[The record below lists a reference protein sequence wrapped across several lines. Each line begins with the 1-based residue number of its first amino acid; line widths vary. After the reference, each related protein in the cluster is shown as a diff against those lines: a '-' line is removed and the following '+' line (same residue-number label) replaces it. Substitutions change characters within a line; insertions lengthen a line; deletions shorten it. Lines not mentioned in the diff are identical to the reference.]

1 MAKAVKPIPEGYHA
15 VTPYLSVAGA
25 AQALD
30 FYKKAFGA
38 REIMRVESPG
48 NKVGHAEIEIGGS
61 RLMMADEFP
70 DMGFRGPKTYG
81 GSPVHIHLYVEDA
94 DKTVEQAVAAGAKV
108 IRAVANQF
116 YGDRSGSIE
125 DPFGHVWH
133 IATHVED
140 LTPEEVQQ
148 RASAAKSV

>member
-1 MAKAVKPIPEGYHA
+1 MAKAVKPIPEGYQA

-30 FYKKAFGA
+30 FYEKAFGA

-48 NKVGHAEIEIGGS
+48 GKVGHAEIEIGGS
-61 RLMMADEFP
+61 RIMMADEFP
-70 DMGFRGPKTYG
+70 DMGFRGPKSYG

-94 DKTVEQAVAAGAKV
+94 DRTVEQAVAAGAKV

-116 YGDRSGSIE
+116 YGDRSGSVE

-133 IATHVED
+133 IATHMED
-140 LTPEEVQQ
+140 LTSEEIQQ
-148 RASAAKSV
+148 RAGAATSG

>member
-1 MAKAVKPIPEGYHA
+1 MAKAVKPIPEGYHS

-48 NKVGHAEIEIGGS
+48 GKVGHAEVEIGGS
-61 RLMMADEFP
+61 RVMMADEFP
-70 DMGFRGPKTYG
+70 DMGFRGPKSYG

-94 DKTVEQAVAAGAKV
+94 DKTVEQAVAAGAKIV
-108 IRAVANQF
+108 RAVANQF

-133 IATHVED
+133 VATRVED
-140 LTPEEVQQ
+140 LTPQEVQQ
-148 RASAAKSV
+148 RAGAAKSG